1 MSRTLNWTDWRIRF
15 YLLSFLDLDDDGI
28 AAVRDA
34 KIVTRIDV
42 SDDGEVSVATSD
54 AESSDDPNVV
64 TFTPGV
70 ETNITNPLNG
80 ETVSVGVSWRE
91 LGEIF
96 FCEIYS

>member
-1 MSRTLNWTDWRIRF
+1 M
-15 YLLSFLDLDDDGI
+15 
-28 AAVRDA
+28 
-34 KIVTRIDV
+34 

-80 ETVSVGVSWRE
+80 ETVSVGVRN
-91 LGEIF
+91 I